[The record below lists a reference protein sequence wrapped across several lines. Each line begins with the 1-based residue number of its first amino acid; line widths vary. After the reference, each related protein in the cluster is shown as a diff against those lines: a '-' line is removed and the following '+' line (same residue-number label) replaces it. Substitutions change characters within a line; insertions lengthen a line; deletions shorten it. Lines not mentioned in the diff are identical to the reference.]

1 MQYELCIMLRRYF
14 LAYDYALL
22 LLTLA
27 LMLFG
32 LAMVHSAAPNDPTQD
47 FFGQQLMWVGVGL
60 GAMFVATIIDYRAIG
75 FFSRPMY
82 IGIVV
87 LLAMIF
93 FLGQTNFGSQRWFEI
108 LDRNLQPSEF
118 AKLFLIL
125 TLSKYLSGRNGSW
138 VSIIIS
144 GVLVAIPVLLILL
157 QPNLSTSII
166 IATIWLVLAVMAGM
180 PIRWLLI
187 VGCVVAIVAPIVW
200 PYLPEYQR
208 DRVTIFLDPAQDPS
222 GQGYNLIQSRIAIG
236 GGGLMGQGYD
246 QGSQSQLGYLR
257 VRHTDFIFS
266 VIAEELGFMGSLL
279 LFGLL
284 IGMIFR
290 LVSAAARVHD
300 PFGQLII
307 AGVAGWIFFQS
318 FVNIG
323 VNVGIVPPTGVPLPF
338 ISYGGSNLLTLALA
352 IGIVQ
357 SVVIHQ
363 QQKLEFD

>member
-1 MQYELCIMLRRYF
+1 MLRRYF

-22 LLTLA
+22 LITLA
-27 LMLFG
+27 LMIFG
-32 LAMVHSAAPNDPTQD
+32 VVMVRSAAPADPTQD
-47 FFGQQLMWVGVGL
+47 FLGQQLMWVGIGIV
-60 GAMFVATIIDYRAIG
+60 AMFAATIIDYRAIG

-82 IGIVV
+82 IGIVA

-93 FLGQTNFGSQRWFEI
+93 FLGQTNFGAQRWFEI
-108 LDRNLQPSEF
+108 LDRSLQPAEF
-118 AKLFLIL
+118 AKLFLIIV
-125 TLSKYLSGRNGSW
+125 LSKYLSGRNGSW
-138 VSIIIS
+138 VSIIVS
-144 GVLVAIPVLLILL
+144 GILVAIPVVLILL

-187 VGCVVAIVAPIVW
+187 VACLAAIAVPLVW
-200 PYLPEYQR
+200 PHLPEYQR
-208 DRVTIFLDPAQDPS
+208 DRVTIFLDPSQDPS

-236 GGGLMGQGYD
+236 GGGLMGQGYA

-266 VIAEELGFMGSLL
+266 VIAEELGFMGSLM

-284 IGMIFR
+284 LALIFR
-290 LVSAAARVHD
+290 LIRDVTKVHD

-323 VNVGIVPPTGVPLPF
+323 VNVGMVPPTGVPLPF

-363 QQKLEFD
+363 QKKLDFD

>member
-1 MQYELCIMLRRYF
+1 MLRRYF

-27 LMLFG
+27 LMIFG
-32 LAMVHSAAPNDPTQD
+32 LAMVSSAAPNDPTQN

-60 GAMFVATIIDYRAIG
+60 AAMFAATVVDYRAIG
-75 FFSRPMY
+75 FLSRPIY
-82 IGIVV
+82 VGIVL
-87 LLAMIF
+87 LLAMVF
-93 FLGQTNFGSQRWFEI
+93 LLGQTNFGAQRWFLI
-108 LDRNLQPSEF
+108 LDRNLQPAEF
-118 AKLFLIL
+118 AKLFLIIA
-125 TLSKYLSGRNGSW
+125 LSKYLSERNGSI

-144 GVLVAIPVLLILL
+144 GILVAIPVVLILL

-166 IATIWLVLAVMAGM
+166 ICTIWLVLAVMAGM

-187 VGCVVAIVAPIVW
+187 VGCIIAITVPVVW
-200 PYLPEYQR
+200 PYLPEYQK
-208 DRVTIFLDPAQDPS
+208 DRVTIFMDPSKDPS

-236 GGGLMGQGYD
+236 GGGMTGQGYD

-266 VIAEELGFMGSLL
+266 VIAEELGFVGSML

-284 IGMIFR
+284 AALILR
-290 LVSAAARVHD
+290 LISGVSRVRD

-323 VNVGIVPPTGVPLPF
+323 VNVGVVPPTGVPLPF
-338 ISYGGSNLLTLALA
+338 ISYGGSNLLTLALG
-352 IGIVQ
+352 IGLVQ
-357 SVVIHQ
+357 SVMIHQ
-363 QQKLEFD
+363 QQKLEFDR